1 MLIRWPAEISAGT
14 RCESMITNVD
24 FAATFLDMC
33 GLDPD
38 VELPDQQGRSFR
50 PLLRGEERSDWPESV
65 YDRYWEHDDPNH
77 HAPAHYGVRTRR
89 YKYIHYY
96 GDGLGAPGSSDR
108 IFAQEFE
115 LYDLAS
121 DPQELTNLAG
131 DPEYASV
138 LAQLRE
144 ELARLQERYQ
154 DLPYQGPDT
163 PRPDWSSV
171 M

>member
-1 MLIRWPAEISAGT
+1 
-14 RCESMITNVD
+14 
-24 FAATFLDMC
+24 
-33 GLDPD
+33 
-38 VELPDQQGRSFR
+38 
-50 PLLRGEERSDWPESV
+50 
-65 YDRYWEHDDPNH
+65 WEHDDPNH

-96 GDGLGAPGSSDR
+96 GDGLGARGSSDR

-121 DPQELTNLAG
+121 DPQALANRADG
-131 DPEYASV
+131 PEDASA
-138 LAQLRE
+138 LGQLRE
-144 ELARLQERYQ
+144 ALARLQGRYQ
-154 DLPYQGPDT
+154 DLPYQRPDT